1 MARIAVIGHV
11 EWVLQARSREPV
23 ASGEIVQLHDAFE
36 EPGGGGGVA
45 ARALPVAR
53 RRDDVL
59 HGARRRPT
67 RRTESERILRSEGC
81 EVRAGRSAHP
91 QNRVT
96 TISDPAGERTIFIHG
111 PNDSPR
117 SRIRCGWD
125 ELAAFDGVFY
135 TGDDPR
141 TVVAARAAPVLVV
154 TARRLASVIASG
166 VQVDVLAGSA
176 NDRGEHYEARRPAR
190 APAPRA
196 SGPTARAAAA
206 ISPTTAARAAGRR
219 SRRRA
224 RSSTPTAP
232 ATSSW
237 PRSRSSSA
245 RGAGRD
251 DALAAAARAAAA
263 QLTRRGGGPT

>member
-23 ASGEIVQLHDAFE
+23 ASGAIVQLHDTFE

-45 ARALPVAR
+45 ARALPALGAETR
-53 RRDDVL
+53 FLTALGNDD
-59 HGARRRPT
+59 AAA
-67 RRTESERILRSEGC
+67 ESERILRSEGC
-81 EVRAGRSAHP
+81 DVRPARRANP

-96 TISDPAGERTIFIHG
+96 TISDATGERTIFIHG
-111 PNDSPR
+111 PNDHPA
-117 SRIRCGWD
+117 IEDPLGWD
-125 ELAAFDGVFY
+125 ELAGFDGVFY

-141 TVVAARAAPVLVV
+141 TVVAARAARVLVV

-176 NDRGEHYEARRPAR
+176 NDHGEHYELADLPVRPRLCVWTDGARGGRWLADDGSEGR
-190 APAPRA
+190 WEAVAPPGAIVDA
-196 SGPTARAAAA
+196 YGAGDVFMAAL
-206 ISPTTAARAAGRR
+206 TLELG
-219 SRRRA
+219 
-224 RSSTPTAP
+224 
-232 ATSSW
+232 
-237 PRSRSSSA
+237 

-251 DALAAAARAAAA
+251 DALARAARAAAA